1 MNELIEKLKERKYLI
16 NISQL
21 ERECLMPNYS
31 IHNCIKNK
39 GCKHFRK
46 NSEIIKNVLFKY
58 GIVI

>member
-16 NISQL
+16 NISHL

-31 IHNCIKNK
+31 IHNCIKGK

-46 NSEIIKNVLFKY
+46 NSEIIKNVLFKH
-58 GIVI
+58 GIIL